1 VPNVSPAPGGLG
13 NQLTMIPSAVGRGTG
28 NPGISLTSS
37 NTAGFRKDPLPGSEK
52 LALTRSRLRTV
63 KLFIGAPLISIS
75 RVLRSTTLVLLFSSL
90 GAVAQRLPDVAR
102 PQHYTLQLAPNL
114 QTATFTGRETI
125 DLTLAQGVESIVLN
139 AAELKFDTV
148 TAEID
153 GKTLTAEVS
162 LNTER
167 QQAAFHFPRQL
178 PAGPVTL
185 KIAYSG
191 TLNGG
196 LRGFYLSKTATR
208 NYAVTQFEPTD
219 ARRAFPSFDEPAYK
233 ATFDVSLIVAQGD
246 TAIGNTNI
254 ISDKPGP
261 IGGEHI
267 ITFARTPKMSTYLV
281 AFLVGDF
288 KCLSG
293 ESDGVPIRACATPD
307 QVQYAQ
313 FALSGAEFFLHYYDV
328 YFGIK
333 YPMPKLDMIAIPD
346 FEAGAMENFGAITY
360 RETAMLVNEKT
371 ASIDEKKVVAV
382 DVAHEMAHQ
391 WFGDMV
397 TMQWWN
403 NIWLNEGFATWMSN
417 KPLAAWKPEWKIPED
432 QAAQLNVTLDLDGGR
447 VTRAIRA
454 RAETP
459 EEINEMFD
467 GITYG
472 KAAAVLLMTEHYL
485 GEETFRAGIHRYLQA
500 HIYGNATAED
510 FWNTLEQTS
519 GKPVDKI
526 MESLV
531 AQPGEP
537 LLTFGS
543 VHDGSVAVTQ
553 KRFFINPE
561 QTSARHDDADDPRQ
575 SWVLP
580 VCMKGGANQPA
591 CPILGAESQHLKADQ
606 TPVFYGNAGGQGYYR
621 SRYDGGDYQQLLRTV
636 ESSLTPPERITF
648 LGSQWAQA
656 RAGIADIGE
665 FLNLAAAVREDNS
678 SFVISTVSSALRI
691 IDQQVAST
699 PEEHEEI
706 AGWVRKNFASA
717 LERLGAPAAGGG
729 PDRTL
734 LRANLFELLGDT
746 GSDPQVIAQATRIAQ
761 QYLSDP
767 ASVDSTLADRALT
780 VAAQNGDAAFFDLV
794 QRVSQTSG
802 DPQLRVQALAA
813 LARFRDPALV
823 TRALEYAVSGK
834 VKNQDAL
841 QLVRIEMRDRRTRE
855 VAWQFIQKNWPRVQ
869 AQITT
874 WMGGSLVESMGS
886 FCTAERSNQVAQFF
900 AGHAVS
906 ATSRALDKARGSIA
920 DCAQLRAAQ
929 EPNLSQWLHRHAADT
944 QQQ

>member
-1 VPNVSPAPGGLG
+1 LVSIKRLLLRRRP
-13 NQLTMIPSAVGRGTG
+13 
-28 NPGISLTSS
+28 
-37 NTAGFRKDPLPGSEK
+37 
-52 LALTRSRLRTV
+52 LALATV
-63 KLFIGAPLISIS
+63 ILISS
-75 RVLRSTTLVLLFSSL
+75 F
-90 GAVAQRLPDVAR
+90 GAVAQRLPGTAL
-102 PQHYTLQLAPNL
+102 PQHYTLQLTPNL

-125 DLTLAQGVESIVLN
+125 DLTLTQPADSIVLN

-148 TAEID
+148 TAQID
-153 GKTLTAEVS
+153 GKALAAEVS
-162 LNTER
+162 LNPGR

-178 PAGPVTL
+178 PAGHVTL

-191 TLNGG
+191 ILNGG

-219 ARRAFPSFDEPAYK
+219 ARLAFPSFDEPAYK
-233 ATFDVSLIVAQGD
+233 ATFDVSLIVAEGD

-254 ISDKPGP
+254 VSDEPGP
-261 IGGEHI
+261 IAGEHI
-267 ITFARTPKMSTYLV
+267 ITFARTPRMSTYLV

-307 QVQYAQ
+307 QVQFAQ

-371 ASIDEKKVVAV
+371 ASVDQKKVIAV

-417 KPLAAWKPEWKIPED
+417 KPLAAWKPEWKIPQD
-432 QAAQLNVTLDLDGGR
+432 QAEELNGTLDLDAAP

-459 EEINEMFD
+459 QEINEMFD

-485 GEETFRAGIHRYLQA
+485 GEETFRAGVHRYLQQ

-510 FWNTLEQTS
+510 FWNTLQQTS
-519 GKPVDKI
+519 GKPVGKI

-537 LLTFGS
+537 LLTFGN
-543 VHDGSVAVTQ
+543 VRDGAVEVTQ
-553 KRFFINPE
+553 KRFFIDPKGTFAGQGKADNPL
-561 QTSARHDDADDPRQ
+561 Q

-580 VCMKGGANQPA
+580 VCMKTSADQPD
-591 CPILGAESQHLKADQ
+591 CPILSTGLQRLTTPQ

-621 SRYDGGDYQQLLRTV
+621 SRYDGAGYQQLLRTV

-656 RAGIADIGE
+656 RAGIDGVGD
-665 FLNLAAAVREDNS
+665 FLNLAVAVRDDDS
-678 SFVISTVSSALRI
+678 SFVISTVASALRI

-699 PEEHEEI
+699 PKKHEEI
-706 AGWVRKNFASA
+706 AGWVRRNFAPA
-717 LERLGAPAAGGG
+717 LERLGVPAAADA
-729 PDRTL
+729 PDHIL
-734 LRANLFELLGDT
+734 LRAQLFELLGDI
-746 GSDPQVIAQATRIAQ
+746 GGDPQVIAQATRSAQ

-767 ASVDSTLADRALT
+767 ASVDSTLAARALI
-780 VAAQNGDAAFFDLV
+780 VAAQNGDPAFFDQV
-794 QRVSQTSG
+794 QRVSETSG
-802 DPQLRVQALAA
+802 DPQLRVQALHA

-823 TRALEYAVSGK
+823 LRALDYAVSGK

-841 QLVRIEMRDRRTRE
+841 QLVRTEMNDRRTRD
-855 VAWQFIQKNWPRVQ
+855 VAWQFVQNNWPRVQ

-874 WMGGSLVESMGS
+874 WMGGSLVESTGS
-886 FCTAERSNQVAQFF
+886 FCSAERSSQVEQFF
-900 AGHAVS
+900 AGHSVP
-906 ATSRALDKARGSIA
+906 ATSRALDKAKASIA
-920 DCAQLRAAQ
+920 ECMQLRAAQ
-929 EPNLSQWLHRHAADT
+929 ETNLQQWLQSDATDGYHR
-944 QQQ
+944 

>member
-1 VPNVSPAPGGLG
+1 
-13 NQLTMIPSAVGRGTG
+13 MISIRST
-28 NPGISLTSS
+28 
-37 NTAGFRKDPLPGSEK
+37 
-52 LALTRSRLRTV
+52 LALVVTFLV
-63 KLFIGAPLISIS
+63 AP
-75 RVLRSTTLVLLFSSL
+75 L
-90 GAVAQRLPDVAR
+90 GAVAQRLPGVAR
-102 PQHYTLQLAPNL
+102 PQHYTLQLTPNL
-114 QTATFTGRETI
+114 QKATFTGRETI
-125 DLTLAQGVESIVLN
+125 DLTLAQPVDSIVLN
-139 AAELKFDTV
+139 AADLKFDAA

-153 GKTLTAEVS
+153 GRTLTAEVS
-162 LNTER
+162 LNPDL
-167 QQAAFHFPRQL
+167 QQAAFRFPHKL

-185 KIAYSG
+185 HIAYSG

-233 ATFDVSLIVAQGD
+233 ATFDVSLIVAEGD

-254 ISDKPGP
+254 VSDKPGP
-261 IGGEHI
+261 GAGEHI
-267 ITFARTPKMSTYLV
+267 ITFARTPRMSTYLV

-307 QVQYAQ
+307 QVQNAK
-313 FALSGAEFFLHYYDV
+313 FALSGAEFFLHYYDD

-360 RETAMLVNEKT
+360 RETALLLNEKT
-371 ASIDEKKVVAV
+371 ASVDDKKVVAG

-417 KPLAAWKPEWKIPED
+417 KPLAAWKPEWKIPQD
-432 QAAQLNVTLDLDGGR
+432 QAAELNATLDLDGGR

-467 GITYG
+467 GITYN

-485 GEETFRAGIHRYLQA
+485 GEETFQAGVHRYLQA

-543 VHDGSVAVTQ
+543 VRDGSVNVTQ

-561 QTSARHDDADDPRQ
+561 QTSAANAGAGAPRQ

-580 VCMKGGANQPA
+580 VCMKNGTNAPD
-591 CPILGAESQHLKADQ
+591 CPILSADSQRLTTPQ
-606 TPVFYGNAGGQGYYR
+606 MPVFYGNAGGQGYYR
-621 SRYDGGDYQQLLRTV
+621 SRYDSGDYQQLLRSIET
-636 ESSLTPPERITF
+636 SLTPPERITF
-648 LGSQWAQA
+648 LGSEWAQA
-656 RAGIADIGE
+656 RAGLADVGD
-665 FLNLAAAVREDNS
+665 FLNSAAAVRDDSS
-678 SFVISTVSSALRI
+678 SFVISTVSSALRM

-699 PEEHEEI
+699 PEEHEQL
-706 AGWVRKNFASA
+706 AGWVQKNFAPA
-717 LERLGAPAAGGG
+717 LERLGPPDAAEP
-729 PDRTL
+729 PDQTL
-734 LRANLFELLGDT
+734 LRAHLFQLLG
-746 GSDPQVIAQATRIAQ
+746 GIGADPQVIAQATHIAK

-767 ASVDSTLADRALT
+767 ASVDATLAARALS
-780 VAAQNGDAAFFDLV
+780 VAAQNGDAAFFDQV
-794 QRVSQTSG
+794 QRVSETSG
-802 DPQLRVQALAA
+802 DPQLRVLALAA

-823 TRALEYAVSGK
+823 SRALEYAVSGK

-841 QLVRIEMRDRRTRE
+841 QLVGIEMRDRHTRE
-855 VAWQFIQKNWPRVQ
+855 VAWQFVQNNWPRVQ

-874 WMGGSLVESMGS
+874 WMGGSLVESMGN
-886 FCTAERSNQVAQFF
+886 FCSAERSSQVTQFF
-900 AGHAVS
+900 AEHAVP
-906 ATSRALDKARGSIA
+906 ATSRALDKARGTIA
-920 DCAQLRAAQ
+920 DCVQLRAAQ
-929 EPNLSQWLHRHAADT
+929 EPNLKQWLQSRAAGN
-944 QQQ
+944 